1 MLEIAD
7 VIKDSIADEMGLAK
21 GDLILEI
28 NGQYINDYIAYQYI
42 TADERLDIL
51 VKKLNGEY
59 WELNINRTPG
69 EELGIIPSGIIYD
82 DLKLCQ
88 NNCLFCFVK
97 QQPSNMRESLML
109 RDDDYRFSFLQGS
122 FITLTNLLDEEFG
135 RIIDLKLSPLNIS
148 VHTTNPQLRI
158 EMMKNPAAGKI
169 MEQLQRLTAGDIEFN
184 TQIVLCKG
192 INDGK
197 ELDRTISDLTSLYPA
212 VKSIGIVPVG
222 LTKYRNK
229 LSKLLSYDKD
239 SAREV
244 VKQVQNWQGLIKK
257 RYSSNFLYCSD
268 ELYLLSTYK
277 LPVYD
282 DYNGFPQLENGIG
295 LTRQLWQQFKSLT
308 STLPEKISDK
318 KIIGIIT
325 GLLGAET
332 LKPVVN
338 RLKQINNLSVSLIPV
353 KNDYFGQGVTVT
365 GLLTGQ
371 DIIKRLK
378 DIDIKEIIIP
388 GISLNEEG
396 FFLDDIR
403 LEDIRKKYI
412 DKNIY
417 ICSNIEELVEVVLDG

>member
-7 VIKDSIADEMGLAK
+7 VIKDSIAGEMGLAK

-28 NGQYINDYIAYQYI
+28 NGEYINDYIAYQYI

-59 WELNINRTPG
+59 WELNISRTPG

-122 FITLTNLLDEEFG
+122 FITLTNLSDKEFG
-135 RIIDLKLSPLNIS
+135 RIIELKLSPLNIS
-148 VHTTNPQLRI
+148 VHTTNPSLRV

-169 MEQLQRLTAGDIEFN
+169 MEQLKRLTAAKIEFN

-197 ELDRTISDLTSLYPA
+197 ELDRTISDLISLYPA

-222 LTKYRNK
+222 LTKYRDK
-229 LSKLLSYDKD
+229 LSKLLSYDKVA
-239 SAREV
+239 AREV

-295 LTRQLWQQFKSLT
+295 LTRQLWQKFKSLT

-325 GLLGAET
+325 GLLGAEA

-353 KNDYFGQGVTVT
+353 KNAYFGQGVTVT

-388 GISLNEEG
+388 GIALNEEG
-396 FFLDDIR
+396 FFLDDIK

-417 ICSNIEELVEVVLDG
+417 VCSNIEELVEVVSDG

>member
-28 NGQYINDYIAYQYI
+28 NGEYINDYIAYQYI

-122 FITLTNLLDEEFG
+122 FITLTNLSDEEFG
-135 RIIDLKLSPLNIS
+135 RIIELKLSPLNIS
-148 VHTTNPQLRI
+148 VHTTNPSLRI

-169 MEQLQRLTAGDIEFN
+169 MEQLKKLAAAKVEFN

-192 INDGK
+192 INDGQ
-197 ELDRTISDLTSLYPA
+197 ELDRTISDLISLYPA

-222 LTKYRNK
+222 LTKYRDK
-229 LSKLLSYDKD
+229 LSKLLSYDKVA
-239 SAREV
+239 AREV

-295 LTRQLWQQFKSLT
+295 LTRQLWQKFKSLT

-325 GLLGAET
+325 GLLGAEA

-388 GISLNEEG
+388 GIALNEEG

-417 ICSNIEELVEVVLDG
+417 VCSNIEELVEVVSDG